1 MASPSL
7 SCPRCGGSMEQGFI
21 IDETHGTMKSQ
32 KWVGGA
38 PEYSFWFGL
47 KLRGKDRLDV
57 ATYRCCRCGY
67 LESYSDR

>member
-1 MASPSL
+1 MASLSL

-47 KLRGKDRLDV
+47 KLR
-57 ATYRCCRCGY
+57 ATLLTLVLPNCSSSTALLPCRN
-67 LESYSDR
+67 